1 MRAFITNRP
10 KRENSSPTA
19 LREILEG
26 SSLSKRKEISDQNM
40 EIQEG
45 IKNRG
50 RVTIWV
56 STNRQFKTIIVKFK
70 VCVE

>member
-50 RVTIWV
+50 RVTI
-56 STNRQFKTIIVKFK
+56 
-70 VCVE
+70 

>member
-1 MRAFITNRP
+1 MREFNTNRP
-10 KRENSSPTA
+10 A
-19 LREILEG
+19 LREILKG

-50 RVTIWV
+50 RITI
-56 STNRQFKTIIVKFK
+56 
-70 VCVE
+70 